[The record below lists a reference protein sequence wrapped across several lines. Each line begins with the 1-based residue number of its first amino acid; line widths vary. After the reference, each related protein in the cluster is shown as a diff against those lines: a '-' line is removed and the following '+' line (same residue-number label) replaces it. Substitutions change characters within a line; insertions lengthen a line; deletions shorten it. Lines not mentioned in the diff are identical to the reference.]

1 MTDVDGH
8 RTAGGTPLDRPADA
22 SPSRSRG
29 RLLFIAVQVV
39 VVITA
44 IAFLVVRLTG
54 DDTAGDAAAT
64 AAKTPDSVDIDSVST
79 ETLESL
85 VATYRDDPQ
94 FADQMPGV
102 ALVLA
107 ERHFGEQAYD
117 RAFELYAEIVA
128 DDRTQPRQFAVA
140 LARIA
145 WIAWLGDQDTDAA
158 LARIDESLRI
168 DPANAETIY
177 IKGQM
182 LWCGA
187 GDAPAAVELF
197 EQVLSAPDLT
207 DEVRAQVTADLDVAA
222 TGAACR

>member
-1 MTDVDGH
+1 MPDVEDPL
-8 RTAGGTPLDRPADA
+8 TADGTPLDQPAEA

-29 RLLFIAVQVV
+29 RMLFVALQVAVV
-39 VVITA
+39 VAAT
-44 IAFLVVRLTG
+44 AFLVVRLSGDDAG
-54 DDTAGDAAAT
+54 DDTVAAAAT
-64 AAKTPDSVDIDSVST
+64 PESVDIDAVST

-128 DDRTQPRQFAVA
+128 DDRTQPQQFAVA

-168 DPANAETIY
+168 DPTNAETIY